1 MTLSTSAGAE
11 LLPMP
16 IQVICPGCHTRFKVS
31 DKFAGKSGAC
41 PKCKGSIQVPDA
53 DQSVVIHEPEH
64 SEMGAKDAKGRFVLK
79 PVARTDAKFSLVMFI
94 AVFVLAIGVFA
105 VAIAVRGM
113 ETGPPQIVMILGA
126 LLLAPPL
133 TWAGYTFLKDDELEA
148 HMGRSLAIRTAFC
161 SLAYAG
167 LWGVYAWLYPMI
179 MGDATLETWDPV
191 MIVIIGPILLVG
203 AGAAYVCYDLTFGSG
218 FFHYCL
224 YLLVTVLLRLTMG
237 MTAL

>member
-1 MTLSTSAGAE
+1 
-11 LLPMP
+11 MP
-16 IQVICPGCHTRFKVS
+16 IQVLCPGCHTRFKVS

-41 PKCKGSIQVPDA
+41 PKCKGTIQVPDA
-53 DQSVVIHEPEH
+53 DQSVVVHEPEH
-64 SEMGAKDAKGRFVLK
+64 SEMGAKDARGRYVLK
-79 PVARTDAKFSLVMFI
+79 PVAKTDAKFSPVMFI
-94 AVFVLAIGVFA
+94 AVLVIAIAAFA
-105 VAIAVRGM
+105 VAFAARGM
-113 ETGPPQIVMILGA
+113 EAGTQQIAKALGA

-133 TWAGYTFLKDDELEA
+133 TWAGYTFLRDDELEA
-148 HMGRSLAIRTAFC
+148 HMGRELAIRTAAC

-179 MGDATLETWDPV
+179 MGDTSLDTWDPV
-191 MIVIIGPILLVG
+191 VFVLIGPILLVG

-237 MTAL
+237 LPAL